1 MFKFSA
7 AGGAHLLIRAGT
19 FSDDMIT
26 TGMSFNEE
34 DPFTLLSRSYPV
46 MPGMQ

>member
-34 DPFTLLSRSYPV
+34 DPWIPKSASK
-46 MPGMQ
+46 